1 MRYLLR
7 LPLLVVALTVPF
19 LAGAEPTKEDIARFI
34 KQLGSDAFT
43 EREEAS
49 KQLAAIGE
57 PALEQLKQSADANDI
72 EVRRRVRELIK
83 AIEVPPFVVKG
94 ETAILGMALSPD
106 GLRMLTVD
114 ADIVLRLW
122 DAHSGQELRLLV
134 GHTESI
140 SSVAFSPHGAQAI
153 SGGGRYRGHDFIV
166 RLWTVDGGKEEK
178 QMQGHTAEVTS
189 VAFLPDGKHAVSGS
203 CDKTIRLWDS
213 GDRQGSPPLRGPHAV
228 GTRHR
233 FVRRRPTSDFR
244 RRGPYP
250 ALVGYQNPQAATL
263 FRGT

>member
-1 MRYLLR
+1 
-7 LPLLVVALTVPF
+7 
-19 LAGAEPTKEDIARFI
+19 
-34 KQLGSDAFT
+34 
-43 EREEAS
+43 
-49 KQLAAIGE
+49 
-57 PALEQLKQSADANDI
+57 
-72 EVRRRVRELIK
+72 
-83 AIEVPPFVVKG
+83 
-94 ETAILGMALSPD
+94 MALSPD

-189 VAFLPDGKHAVSGS
+189 VAFLPDGKYAVSGS
-203 CDKTIRLWDS
+203 CDKTIRLWD
-213 GDRQGSPPLRGPHAV
+213 LA
-228 GTRHR
+228 TAKE
-233 FVRRRPTSDFR
+233 VRRFEGHTLSVRDIALSADGQR
-244 RRGPYP
+244 LISGGAGPYP
-250 ALVGYQNPQAATL
+250 ALCGISKPASSYIVSRDMKERSRAWPSLRMG
-263 FRGT
+263 GTFSQEARITRCVCGTRRLARKYGPSRVIPG